1 MRPHPRAQ
9 SSATQPRRSAAAAL
23 LTLASLLLLVG
34 FLGLDLLGRQAQAL
48 LVCVVPVLLILLST
62 ARSSSRRLLGAMVG
76 LWVLLGGS
84 WSVLI
89 WLDGAGVPR
98 LAGVPLVVWILML
111 GLVLLP
117 LGLVSWAYATTFD
130 RGEAERD
137 DRSAESGN
145 RSESG

>member
-9 SSATQPRRSAAAAL
+9 SSATRPRRSAAAAL
-23 LTLASLLLLVG
+23 LTSASLLLLAG

-62 ARSSSRRLLGAMVG
+62 ARSSSRRLLGAMAG

-98 LAGVPLVVWILML
+98 LAGVPLVLWILML